1 MGMNRR
7 SFIKRAGV
15 GSAIFAFSGYFGG
28 RLYAKERELKRI
40 TILHTNDTHSRL
52 EPFPDNHPKYPS
64 MGGMAKRATLVN
76 KIRSEQK
83 NVLLLDAGDI
93 FQGTPYFNFYGGEL
107 NFKLMSMLKYDAA
120 TMGNHDLD
128 NGVDGF
134 LKHFDKAKFPF
145 IVSNYDFSDSKI
157 GDKVKKYSI
166 LDRDGIKI
174 GIIGAGIELEGLVDP
189 KNFAGI
195 KYNDPVESCNVLAA
209 ELKEEK
215 KCDLVIVLSHLG
227 YKYKSDKVSDVSF
240 AANSKNIDI
249 ILGGHT
255 HTFMDKPDVVKNIV
269 GEDVIVSQ
277 AGFGGIRLGRL
288 DVYFDKA
295 KNMALAQ
302 SEFVQIDGSLA

>member
-1 MGMNRR
+1 
-7 SFIKRAGV
+7 
-15 GSAIFAFSGYFGG
+15 
-28 RLYAKERELKRI
+28 
-40 TILHTNDTHSRL
+40 
-52 EPFPDNHPKYPS
+52 

-145 IVSNYDFSDSKI
+145 IVSNYDFSGSKI

-166 LDRDGIKI
+166 LERDGIKI

-189 KNFAGI
+189 KNFIGI
-195 KYNDPVESCNVLAA
+195 KYNDPIESCNKLAA
-209 ELKEEK
+209 ELKDDK

-227 YKYKSDKVSDVSF
+227 YKYKSDKVSDVSL
-240 AANSKNIDI
+240 AENSDNIDI

-255 HTFMDKPDVVKNIV
+255 HTFMDKPDIVKNKV

-288 DVYFDKA
+288 DVYFDNDNNKT
-295 KNMALAQ
+295 LAQ
-302 SEFVQIDGSLA
+302 SDFVDIDASLA